1 MSDIFISYAREDWD
15 KAKALA
21 ELCQQQDWSVWWDR
35 RIPPGRSFDEV
46 IEEALGAAKCVVV
59 LWSKSSASS
68 DWVKGEAAEGLRRKI
83 LVPVRID
90 SANVPLEFRRL
101 QTVDLSDWKGEAG
114 HLELGGFL
122 EAVAANIKGVVQR
135 PPSEGSQRKL
145 MKPVLTVLAI
155 VALVA
160 AGFAFYKFA
169 EDRARLGSRASAGGS
184 PAPQPPQTLTPTPV
198 ATKSSPIAT
207 LELSPTIQKVDVLP
221 VVALIWS
228 AVATFSMLIVFSGP
242 LCEQSTPARTRLFA
256 SDQLISYQMLPR
268 PLVANENCS
277 TSTVFLYK
285 PIKMLRI
292 EKDLLRGAVDLMAS
306 SS

>member
-1 MSDIFISYAREDWD
+1 MSDIFISYAREDRD

-155 VALVA
+155 VALLA

-169 EDRARLGSRASAGGS
+169 GDGWVWEVRRLPRAAASANAHTDTHRHQVEPDSHAGVI
-184 PAPQPPQTLTPTPV
+184 PHNTDDRCPIDKHRQTNPT
-198 ATKSSPIAT
+198 
-207 LELSPTIQKVDVLP
+207 QFQRD
-221 VVALIWS
+221 
-228 AVATFSMLIVFSGP
+228 SG
-242 LCEQSTPARTRLFA
+242 LRCWRKH
-256 SDQLISYQMLPR
+256 
-268 PLVANENCS
+268 
-277 TSTVFLYK
+277 FL
-285 PIKMLRI
+285 
-292 EKDLLRGAVDLMAS
+292 LLHV
-306 SS
+306 

>member
-1 MSDIFISYAREDWD
+1 MSDIFISYAREDRD

-68 DWVKGEAAEGLRRKI
+68 DWVKGEAAEGWRRKI

-90 SANVPLEFRRL
+90 SATVPLEFRRL
-101 QTVDLSDWKGEAG
+101 QTVDLSDWEGDAG

-122 EAVAANIKGVVQR
+122 EAVAANIKDVVQR

-155 VALVA
+155 VALLA

-169 EDRARLGSRASAGGS
+169 GDRARLGSRASRELRVRRLKDAQMDFIDHYTCVEDKPETWDS
-184 PAPQPPQTLTPTPV
+184 ASYDSEVEKITQQFADAEAAESKAVPALKEFIKNS
-198 ATKSSPIAT
+198 AKIFKHDA
-207 LELSPTIQKVDVLP
+207 
-221 VVALIWS
+221 ALIWIQHCVS
-228 AVATFSMLIVFSGP
+228 
-242 LCEQSTPARTRLFA
+242 PAFA
-256 SDQLISYQMLPR
+256 
-268 PLVANENCS
+268 ANDKKLLQQNWELLLQQ
-277 TSTVFLYK
+277 TSN
-285 PIKMLRI
+285 
-292 EKDLLRGAVDLMAS
+292 
-306 SS
+306 